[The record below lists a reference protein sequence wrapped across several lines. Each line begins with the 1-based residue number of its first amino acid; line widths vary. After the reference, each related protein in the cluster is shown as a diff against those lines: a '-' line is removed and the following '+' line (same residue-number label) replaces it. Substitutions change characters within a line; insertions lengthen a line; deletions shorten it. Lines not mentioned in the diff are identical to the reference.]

1 MMNFDSYSLR
11 KPWILIL
18 WNLIFFFS
26 LLNFYYLLFYFE
38 NEVSLYLIYLIIFI
52 NKKFKN
58 NKSPI

>member
-1 MMNFDSYSLR
+1 MMNFDSYSLS

>member
-1 MMNFDSYSLR
+1 MNLNFMEFD
-11 KPWILIL
+11 
-18 WNLIFFFS
+18 FFFS